1 MLEPT
6 RKVMYNLV
14 NYLTVSKKLQAYL
27 IGIDPNIII
36 DIYSEN
42 FAGSNINHEQKIQM
56 EFIKSTNKPIY
67 KTQKGYRSSK
77 LDKTFNDFFKF
88 LTTADESVEAFIL
101 HEKLNIIQEKY
112 DLEFENPEAEQGSIL
127 ILVSKLAE
135 LFIEA
140 AKKNPTQEFRM
151 SNDQLKT
158 IL

>member
-1 MLEPT
+1 MLETT
-6 RKVMYNLV
+6 RKHMYKLV
-14 NYLTVSKKLQAYL
+14 NYLKDTKKLQAYL

-42 FAGSNINHEQKIQM
+42 FAGKKINHEEKIQM
-56 EFIKSTNKPIY
+56 EFNKSTATPIY
-67 KTQKGYRSSK
+67 KTQKGYRSIK
-77 LDKTFNDFFKF
+77 LDKTFSDFFKF
-88 LTTADESVEAFIL
+88 LTAANESVEAFIL

-112 DLEFENPEAEQGSIL
+112 NIEFENPEAEQGSIL

-135 LFIEA
+135 LFTEA
-140 AKKNPTQEFRM
+140 AKKNPRQEFRM